1 MPDKKQ
7 VLAGIHEACM
17 MPIIRVPT
25 VAVAVHVAEAILEG
39 GVNVVEITMSVPGAL
54 DAIGE
59 LHERHGDDVLLGA
72 GSVIEEQMARDA
84 VETGA
89 QFIVGPAVEHGMIRA
104 CREMN
109 VSCFPGAL
117 TPSEVLEAW
126 TAGADVVKIFPAGN
140 IGGASYI
147 RALKAPLPQ
156 IELMPTGGVN
166 IDTAADFI
174 KAGSFCLGVGSAIV
188 NKKAV
193 ADGDYGLITE
203 YTRRLVGVIREARS
217 A

>member
-1 MPDKKQ
+1 
-7 VLAGIHEACM
+7 
-17 MPIIRVPT
+17 
-25 VAVAVHVAEAILEG
+25 
-39 GVNVVEITMSVPGAL
+39 
-54 DAIGE
+54 
-59 LHERHGDDVLLGA
+59 
-72 GSVIEEQMARDA
+72 
-84 VETGA
+84 
-89 QFIVGPAVEHGMIRA
+89 MIRA

-140 IGGASYI
+140 IGGAGYI

-188 NKKAV
+188 NKRAV
-193 ADGDYGLITE
+193 ADGDYALITE
-203 YTRRLVGVIREARS
+203 YTRRLVDVIREARS
-217 A
+217 TRA